1 MELTIKQAAKKVK
14 ISHQTLRNHV
24 KEGRVSAAKTVK
36 GIQVI
41 DSSELAR
48 VYPDSFKSQNLESK
62 KVKDFNQL
70 ESDLTIKVKV
80 LEAENKA
87 LLEKIE
93 YLNKAIAKSE
103 QREQQFF
110 DLARHNGKLLEHHTQ
125 KEEQPA
131 PKKKSWF
138 FR

>member
-14 ISHQTLRNHV
+14 ISHQTLRNHI
-24 KEGRVSAAKTVK
+24 KEGRISAKKTVK

-48 VYPDSFKSQNLESK
+48 VYPDKFKIQNIEPKDVKELNQFDTDLNIKIKILETEK
-62 KVKDFNQL
+62 
-70 ESDLTIKVKV
+70 
-80 LEAENKA
+80 KA

-93 YLNKAIAKSE
+93 YLEASISKSE
-103 QREQQFF
+103 EREKNLYE
-110 DLARHNGKLLEHHTQ
+110 LAMQNGRLLESKSQ
-125 KEEQPA
+125 EE
-131 PKKKSWF
+131 PKKKGWL